1 MKKIISSE
9 QAPKA
14 IGPYSQA
21 VEANGTLYISGQ
33 LPIDPATGQF
43 VQGGIAEHTEQIL
56 NNIGNI
62 LKAAGYNYSNVVK
75 STVFLVDLTSFKA
88 MNEVYSKFYPTESP
102 ARSTVQVA
110 ALPMGAQIEIE
121 IIAVK

>member
-121 IIAVK
+121 TIAVK

>member
-21 VEANGTLYISGQ
+21 VEANGMLYISGQ

-121 IIAVK
+121 TIAVK